1 MGSEEMTSTEQRPAP
16 GGLVVDVIGFALYAA
31 VGYIVLVGGLIM
43 PLWAVAVL
51 GLIWFAGLYLAI
63 RWRRQRNRFLALPF
77 IMFAIWLATAYLGET
92 FLGWTA

>member
-1 MGSEEMTSTEQRPAP
+1 MTQTDKTPNTEQAP
-16 GGLVVDVIGFALYAA
+16 GGLIVDVIGFALYLAA
-31 VGYIVLVGGLIM
+31 GFPVLVGGLIM
-43 PLWAVAVL
+43 PLWAILVLAV
-51 GLIWFAGLYLAI
+51 IWVAGLFLAI

>member
-1 MGSEEMTSTEQRPAP
+1 MAHVDQTPSTESAP
-16 GGLVVDVIGFALYAA
+16 GGLPVDVIGFALYLAA
-31 VGYIVLVGGLIM
+31 GFPVLVGGLIM
-43 PLWAVAVL
+43 PLWAIMVLAV
-51 GLIWFAGLYLAI
+51 IWVGGLYLAV